1 MVHVKLPEL
10 LKLLFGVKDWL
21 EVQMVL
27 QTLEFLQV
35 LGEVLDIVLRLS
47 NHSRTLRQI
56 NALRG
61 ELVTIFQEVLQ
72 LLILCV
78 KIIQH
83 EVFIFDHFYEV
94 IQSNALLIQLF
105 DVVFD
110 EVLQI
115 VLMLNTKIPLE
126 LLDAAFHLL

>member
-10 LKLLFGVKDWL
+10 LKLLFGVKYWL